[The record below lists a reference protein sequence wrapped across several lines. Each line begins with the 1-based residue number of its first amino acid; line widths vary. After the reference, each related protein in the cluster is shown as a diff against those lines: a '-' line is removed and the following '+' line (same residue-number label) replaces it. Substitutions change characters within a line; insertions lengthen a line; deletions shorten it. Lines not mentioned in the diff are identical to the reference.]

1 MRLKCIFFVLACL
14 LCTNNIQSQDI
25 MDTLAISACECLQED
40 IGDFETE
47 EERNLQ
53 LGMCILKAI
62 GPNGEKLYEFY
73 GEDFILD
80 GNTGEKLGQ
89 QIGFRMV
96 SICPEVFAGF
106 VEEEL
111 RQDAEKEATQAEEFL
126 IGTVTKVESTQ
137 YVNFTVIDSN
147 GKRQKLVWLY
157 HFPNSDQYID
167 SYEELEGKD
176 LMFNYS
182 VEDVFDPR
190 INEYTSVKI
199 ITGISD
205 NE

>member
-89 QIGFRMV
+89 QIGFRM
-96 SICPEVFAGF
+96 EVF
-106 VEEEL
+106 VQKYL
-111 RQDAEKEATQAEEFL
+111 LVSWKRNL
-126 IGTVTKVESTQ
+126 
-137 YVNFTVIDSN
+137 
-147 GKRQKLVWLY
+147 GKMQKRKQHRLKS
-157 HFPNSDQYID
+157 F
-167 SYEELEGKD
+167 
-176 LMFNYS
+176 
-182 VEDVFDPR
+182 
-190 INEYTSVKI
+190 
-199 ITGISD
+199 
-205 NE
+205 